1 LPAAE
6 ILDVPGMGRSF
17 EKWSLGRPGWASGAP
32 TSDATHDAELC
43 LAGEPVARFRF
54 EESLRP
60 DAIAALLVLQKDHRL
75 IILSGDRPEKV
86 AAAAAA
92 LGIPR
97 EDAHSA
103 LQPSEKEALVRQ
115 FDAHDTLYL
124 GDGANDSL
132 AFNAAW
138 VTGTPVVDRSLLE
151 SKSDFYFLGQ
161 SLRFLP
167 MMLALAKH
175 RRAAVR
181 TAFAFALLYNA
192 TAITFCL
199 LGHMNPLVAA
209 IIMPLSSAISLG
221 IVGLGLRGR

>member
-1 LPAAE
+1 
-6 ILDVPGMGRSF
+6 M
-17 EKWSLGRPGWASGAP
+17 
-32 TSDATHDAELC
+32 TSAATHDAELC
-43 LAGEPVARFRF
+43 HGGEPVARFRF

-60 DAIAALLVLQKDHRL
+60 DAIAALGVLKKDHRL

-103 LQPSEKEALVRQ
+103 LQPAEKEALVHEL
-115 FDAHDTLYL
+115 DKHDTLYL

-167 MMLALAKH
+167 LLLSLAH
-175 RRAAVR
+175 RRRAAVR
-181 TAFAFALLYNA
+181 TAFAFALIYNA
-192 TAITFCL
+192 AAITVSL

-221 IVGLGLRGR
+221 IVGLGLRGRLTEGPAPASGR